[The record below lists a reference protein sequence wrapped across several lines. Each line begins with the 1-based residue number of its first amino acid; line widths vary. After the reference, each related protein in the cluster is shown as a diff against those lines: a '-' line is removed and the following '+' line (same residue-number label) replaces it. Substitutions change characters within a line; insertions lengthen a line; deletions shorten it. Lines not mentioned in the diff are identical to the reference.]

1 MAFSGLNIGEAALR
15 DPKHPQHRSGHRE
28 GFYAAAF
35 VLLLG
40 GGLFTM
46 TEVPWISVFWKVLAS
61 LGAAA
66 FAGIAVARWFARGMN
81 ARDASWQQQYRQDR
95 EAEKSRLI
103 AEMKAREA
111 QR

>member
-28 GFYAAAF
+28 GFYAAAL

-40 GGLFTM
+40 AVLFTLA
-46 TEVPWISVFWKVLAS
+46 EVPWISVFWKVLAS
-61 LGAAA
+61 LGVAA

-81 ARDASWQQQYRQDR
+81 THDAAWQKQYREDW
-95 EAEKSRLI
+95 EAEKRRLI

-111 QR
+111 QK